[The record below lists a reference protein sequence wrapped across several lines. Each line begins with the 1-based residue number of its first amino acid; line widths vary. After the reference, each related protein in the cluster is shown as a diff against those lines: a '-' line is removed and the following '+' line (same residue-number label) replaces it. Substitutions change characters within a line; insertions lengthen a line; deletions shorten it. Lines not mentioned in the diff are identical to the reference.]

1 MKSIDKRIVWKE
13 KNDLELLLLINKFI
27 DSHAISTVRDYQ
39 ESLTNHSE
47 KFPSLWVIN
56 SRFGSWDKMLVS
68 LGKKP
73 YERNKWDNYTD
84 DELKKIV
91 ASFVSDNKIRSQRKY
106 EKMSVGENI
115 PSLSTLKKRFADT
128 RFFFA
133 GEKKEGISNFQ
144 MLTLLK
150 AEIVNLGLES
160 SLSRAEFEKLYNR
173 SVMPSPSTIIR
184 KTGKNWEELMEAIG
198 FEYREIKVKR
208 LSKNLK
214 QNQK

>member
-39 ESLTNHSE
+39 ESLANHSE
-47 KFPSLWVIN
+47 KVPSLWVIN
-56 SRFGSWDKMLVS
+56 SRFGSWDKMLLS

-73 YERNKWDNYTD
+73 YERNRWDNYSD

-115 PSLSTLKKRFADT
+115 PSLSTLKKRFGDT

-133 GEKKEGISNFQ
+133 GEKKEVISDFQ

-160 SLSRAEFEKLYNR
+160 TLSRAEFEKLYNR

-198 FEYREIKVKR
+198 FDYREIKVKR